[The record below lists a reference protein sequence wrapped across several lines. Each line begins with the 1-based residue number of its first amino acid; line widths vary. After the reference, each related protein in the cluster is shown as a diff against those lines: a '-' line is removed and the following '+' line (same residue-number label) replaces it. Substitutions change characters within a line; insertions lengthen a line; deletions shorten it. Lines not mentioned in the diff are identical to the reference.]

1 MQNIWYLWIFFI
13 EKKTDSNLLGNILFA
28 AKVIFLPLEKV
39 MSLSSCIQGGKTSD
53 SGSIKIGK

>member
-1 MQNIWYLWIFFI
+1 MDFVFGYFLS
-13 EKKTDSNLLGNILFA
+13 KKIDSNLLGIILFE